1 MANKVVKTTG
11 KFLSENKQEVIQL
24 IGMKIQLI
32 NSILEYKTRKKEIE
46 VQSKALD
53 VKKLEIESNSVI
65 ELERIKSDAEKS
77 KKEYETVLKQ
87 REFEHNE
94 KMKKLEMIQEQLR
107 EGNEF
112 IKEIIKDNKMDII
125 KNHKSIIQDFAT
137 FQLEIAKLLKEL

>member
-1 MANKVVKTTG
+1 MAKEVIKTTG
-11 KFLSENKQEVIQL
+11 RFLSENKQEVMGFL
-24 IGMKIQLI
+24 GMKIQLI
-32 NSILEYKTRKKEIE
+32 SSILDYQSKKREAE

-53 VKKLEIESNSVI
+53 VKKLEIESNTMV
-65 ELERIKSDAEKS
+65 ELERIKNATENS
-77 KKEYETVLKQ
+77 KKEYETILKK

-137 FQLEIAKLLKEL
+137 FQLEIAKLLKDL

>member
-1 MANKVVKTTG
+1 MAKEVIKTTG
-11 KFLSENKQEVIQL
+11 RFLSENKQEVMGFL
-24 IGMKIQLI
+24 GMKIQLI
-32 NSILEYKTRKKEIE
+32 SSILDYQSKKREAE

-53 VKKLEIESNSVI
+53 VKKLEIESNTMV
-65 ELERIKSDAEKS
+65 ELERIKSATENS
-77 KKEYETVLKQ
+77 KKEYETILKK

-137 FQLEIAKLLKEL
+137 FQLEIAKLLKDL